1 MYLAQAQGVGSLI
14 SPLIM
19 FGVIG
24 LIFYFMIIKPQ
35 KKQQKQ
41 FKETLDN
48 LKIGDHI
55 ITRAGMRGEV
65 VQLKGDSFILE
76 SGPERVKLEFLKQ
89 AISYVENPQDQ
100 TNHENPFAGAPVGDL
115 SYGNDVRFINKIKEL
130 KKAKKIDKELDILIE
145 DVYEFVVIEEV
156 GNEDKV
162 QKTFRVEKERA
173 TNILDQLTELGV
185 ITKPNENNDR
195 FININPRK

>member
-162 QKTFRVEKERA
+162 QKTFRVERERA

-195 FININPRK
+195 FINIDPRK